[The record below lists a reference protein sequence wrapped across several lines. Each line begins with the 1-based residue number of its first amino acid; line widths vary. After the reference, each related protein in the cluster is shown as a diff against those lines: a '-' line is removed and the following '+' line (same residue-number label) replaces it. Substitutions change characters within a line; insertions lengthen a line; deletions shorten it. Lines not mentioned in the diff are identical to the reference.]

1 MSDFNPQS
9 LAQLDRDRFSSYKN
23 NLDFYNGQQWTE
35 RSRNRQLV
43 FNYAKVAVDKITS
56 YLMEGLNFACDPVTV
71 DSRQSTADSRL
82 IAQRAEAVI
91 YDVYQANNLQQL
103 DYETEIDAA
112 ILGDACYKVTWDVI
126 DKRIRVTSPDVNGLY
141 AWWLGDDL
149 SKVWRIASR
158 YQLTRDE
165 IELLYKRTIDKKT
178 ATITEVWTDKT
189 FDLYLDNETMES
201 KPNPYKLIP
210 FIIFPNIRQPK
221 QFWGTSDIPGLHQP
235 QRELNRA
242 LTQLSRI
249 LEVSGNPI
257 AVLEGVESSEDIK
270 VQPGAVWTLPEEA
283 KAYLLDLLQGGGI
296 RLHIDFIDLI
306 YRCLHDISEAPRAAY
321 GGIERELSG
330 VALEVELQSLL
341 QKVRRKRTI
350 RTSAYLRRNQ
360 MILKLHAQFNH
371 EDLTTVAHRIIWGAV
386 LPQDRAR
393 EAQNEQLLVQSGVHS
408 RRTAMDEM
416 GIRDPE
422 AEFDK
427 WMEER
432 SRILEMNQQFRSRSS
447 RGGERERNVA
457 AEMETIPE

>member
-9 LAQLDRDRFSSYKN
+9 LAQLDRDRFSGYKN

-56 YLMEGLNFACDPVTV
+56 YLMEGLNFACDPLEEG
-71 DSRQSTADSRL
+71 DQPKQLAH
-82 IAQRAEAVI
+82 RAEAVI
-91 YDVYQANNLQQL
+91 YDVYQANSLQQL

-112 ILGDACYKVTWDVI
+112 ILGDACYKVTWDTT

-165 IELLYKRTIDKKT
+165 IEILYQRTIDKKT

-189 FDLYLDNETMES
+189 FDLYLDNDVMES

-257 AVLEGVESSEDIK
+257 AVLEG
-270 VQPGAVWTLPEEA
+270 
-283 KAYLLDLLQGGGI
+283 
-296 RLHIDFIDLI
+296 
-306 YRCLHDISEAPRAAY
+306 
-321 GGIERELSG
+321 
-330 VALEVELQSLL
+330 
-341 QKVRRKRTI
+341 
-350 RTSAYLRRNQ
+350 
-360 MILKLHAQFNH
+360 
-371 EDLTTVAHRIIWGAV
+371 
-386 LPQDRAR
+386 
-393 EAQNEQLLVQSGVHS
+393 S
-408 RRTAMDEM
+408 RV
-416 GIRDPE
+416 I
-422 AEFDK
+422 
-427 WMEER
+427 
-432 SRILEMNQQFRSRSS
+432 
-447 RGGERERNVA
+447 
-457 AEMETIPE
+457 